1 MFGVSFHE
9 EIKILSLLVEIES
22 RFLVEEGKKKNR
34 KKVKRKQGDGDCREL
49 KRFSCL

>member
-22 RFLVEEGKKKNR
+22 RFLVEEGKKKTE
-34 KKVKRKQGDGDCREL
+34 KKL
-49 KRFSCL
+49 KESRVMGTVGS